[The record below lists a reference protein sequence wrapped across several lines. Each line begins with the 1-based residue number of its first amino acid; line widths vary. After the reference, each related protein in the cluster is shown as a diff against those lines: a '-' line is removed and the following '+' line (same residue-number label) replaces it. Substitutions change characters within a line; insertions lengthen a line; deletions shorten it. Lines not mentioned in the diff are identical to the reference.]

1 MMQLRNLPFFEI
13 VNFLYNFPIFKAE
26 EGNIPVSEVKG
37 R

>member
-1 MMQLRNLPFFEI
+1 MMQLRNLPFFEV